1 MGTAKRMRISLR
13 MYRGIIITLLPLLC
27 ISFS

>member
-13 MYRGIIITLLPLLC
+13 MYRGIILLLQTVLF
-27 ISFS
+27 IFSP